1 MQRYKGYYIPT
12 LIELEEMGQDL
23 HSDNKIYIKD
33 PNGKSVPIN
42 LTYNVA
48 RLRGDGY
55 ILAESIR
62 MIDDFLDSPL
72 L

>member
-1 MQRYKGYYIPT
+1 MQRYKGYSIPT
-12 LIELEEMGQDL
+12 LMELEGMGHGL
-23 HSDNKIYIKD
+23 YSDDKIYIKD

-42 LTYNVA
+42 VTYNVA